1 LVGRA
6 RPVGR
11 PIRWFDP
18 RRAFCHARDSC
29 GCRTGACVMPS
40 PASDRA
46 IVHVVDDDE
55 SMRGALEGL
64 FESVG
69 LDTQGYAAARDFL
82 SIELADR
89 PGCIVIDIRLP
100 DMNGLDFQAQLTDI
114 GVRLPVVMMTGYGDI
129 PMSVRAMKRGAVDFL
144 SKPFHDQD
152 MLDAV
157 MAAIQRD
164 RARRTAEDDISRV
177 QQRFAMLSPRELQV
191 MQLVTAGKMNKQVA
205 GDLGISEITV
215 KIHRGAAMRKMG
227 ARTLADLVRMAE
239 MLKPKG

>member
-1 LVGRA
+1 LERRMFPA
-6 RPVGR
+6 GR
-11 PIRWFDP
+11 PIPWFDP
-18 RRAFCHARDSC
+18 RRGPWHAND
-29 GCRTGACVMPS
+29 GYGTGAFVMPS
-40 PASDRA
+40 PANDRA

-64 FESVG
+64 FASVG
-69 LDTQGYAAARDFL
+69 LETQGYAAARDFL
-82 SIELADR
+82 SAGLTDR

-100 DMNGLDFQAQLTDI
+100 DMNGLDFQAKLTDL

-129 PMSVRAMKRGAVDFL
+129 TMSVRAMKRGAVDFL
-144 SKPFHDQD
+144 PKPFHDQD

-157 MAAIQRD
+157 MAAIERD
-164 RARRTAEDDISRV
+164 RQRRTAEDDISRV
-177 QQRFAMLSPRELQV
+177 QQRFGTLSPRELQV

-215 KIHRGAAMRKMG
+215 KIHRGAAMRKMA

>member
-1 LVGRA
+1 
-6 RPVGR
+6 
-11 PIRWFDP
+11 
-18 RRAFCHARDSC
+18 
-29 GCRTGACVMPS
+29 MPS
-40 PASDRA
+40 PANDRA

-82 SIELADR
+82 SIELAER

-164 RARRTAEDDISRV
+164 RKRRTAEDDISRV
-177 QQRFAMLSPRELQV
+177 QQRFATLSPRELQV

-205 GDLGISEITV
+205 GDLAISEITV
-215 KIHRGAAMRKMG
+215 KIHRGAAMRKMA